1 MKDMTAAFG
10 LPEPGA
16 ASRPGASMRICES
29 DFPIADIPPEGDFAL
44 AVITGIEGAAYRPLG
59 AAMIIDAKGEIS
71 GSLSSGCLE
80 RDVILQAQAAMK
92 AGQPRALRYG
102 RGSPFLDIQLPCG
115 GGLDICILP
124 NPDRALIAR
133 AIHALR
139 QRQTA
144 RIGLHRDGRLS
155 EAAPGADDAV
165 LTLEILPQI
174 RFVVLGAGPE
184 AACFAALARQ
194 AGYPTELHSPDAQTL
209 ARAGFGEPITAMGW
223 PGGLALDPRTA
234 VTLFF
239 HDHGHEPALL
249 QTALAGP
256 AFYVGAQGS
265 LRAHRSRC
273 EALRENGVSEADI
286 ARLAS
291 PFGLIPSARDARTLA
306 VSVLADVLQ
315 RAQSSAQSGTQS
327 GARPA

>member
-1 MKDMTAAFG
+1 MNDMTAAFD
-10 LPEPGA
+10 LPEHGA
-16 ASRPGASMRICES
+16 ASKPGPCVRICES
-29 DFPIADIPPEGDFAL
+29 DFPIADIPPRGDFAL
-44 AVITGIEGAAYRPLG
+44 AVITGIEGAAYRPVG
-59 AAMIIDAKGEIS
+59 AAMIIDAKGETS

-80 RDVILQAQAAMK
+80 RDVILQAQAAIK
-92 AGQPRALRYG
+92 TGQPRALRYG

-124 NPDRALIAR
+124 NPDRELIAR
-133 AIHALR
+133 AARTLR

-155 EAAPGADDAV
+155 EAVPGTDDAG
-165 LTLEILPQI
+165 LILDILPQI

-194 AGYPTELHSPDAQTL
+194 AGYPTELHSPDPQTL
-209 ARAGFGEPITAMGW
+209 ARAGFGEPITRAGW
-223 PGGLALDPRTA
+223 PDGLALDPRTA

-249 QTALAGP
+249 QAALSGP

-265 LRAHRSRC
+265 LRAHRTRC
-273 EALRENGVSEADI
+273 EALRANGVSDSDI
-286 ARLAS
+286 DRLAS

-315 RAQSSAQSGTQS
+315 RAQS
-327 GARPA
+327 GASPA